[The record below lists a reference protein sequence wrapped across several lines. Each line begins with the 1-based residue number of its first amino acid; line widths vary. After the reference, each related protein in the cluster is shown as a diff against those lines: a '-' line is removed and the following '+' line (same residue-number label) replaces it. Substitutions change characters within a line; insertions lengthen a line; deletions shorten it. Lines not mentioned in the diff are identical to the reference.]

1 MIGADDIKSS
11 LRDGEMPGEAQ
22 AALVYAALTMVMQGG
37 LFDPT
42 VPPKTRNARGELTSE
57 GIKNDL
63 ARYAAATLQR
73 WLDEHYKPEGAR

>member
-1 MIGADDIKSS
+1 MIGADDIRYSMRAAD
-11 LRDGEMPGEAQ
+11 LPEEAK

-37 LFDPT
+37 LFDQN
-42 VPPKTRNARGELTSE
+42 VPPKTRNAKGELTSE

>member
-1 MIGADDIKSS
+1 MIGADDIRYSMRAAD
-11 LRDGEMPGEAQ
+11 LPEEAK

-42 VPPKTRNARGELTSE
+42 VPPKTRNAKGELTSE

>member
-1 MIGADDIKSS
+1 MIGADDIRYSMRAAD
-11 LRDGEMPGEAQ
+11 LPEEAK

-37 LFDPT
+37 LFDPN
-42 VPPKTRNARGELTSE
+42 VPPKARNAKGELTSE